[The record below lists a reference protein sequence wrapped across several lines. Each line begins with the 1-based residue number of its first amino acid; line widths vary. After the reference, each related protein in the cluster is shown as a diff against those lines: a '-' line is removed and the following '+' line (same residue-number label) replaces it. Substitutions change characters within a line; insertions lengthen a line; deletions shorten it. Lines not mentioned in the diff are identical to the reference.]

1 MGRSRGVPA
10 GLNRT
15 VLRRAVLAIADQQG
29 LEALTVRGVARHLGV
44 EAMSIYHYFPTK
56 DALLEAAWDEI
67 VCQLD
72 PEALREAK
80 TPAALAELFALQLR
94 RLLLQHPKALP
105 IMLGRHVHSTEAM
118 TTLDQIVGGLHERGL
133 PLPSAV
139 QLVNTVSMFTMA
151 HALNQVHLPQAPAPE
166 PDPQLHPSLCAALEA
181 GIPSGPAVEDQS
193 FRDGITALIRATID

>member
-15 VLRRAVLAIADQQG
+15 VLRRAVLALADQQG

-72 PEALREAK
+72 TEALEETRTSEAYGK
-80 TPAALAELFALQLR
+80 HFAQQLR
-94 RLLLQHPKALP
+94 SLLLQHPKALP

-133 PLPSAV
+133 PLPTAV

-181 GIPSGPAVEDQS
+181 GIPSGLAVEDQS

>member
-15 VLRRAVLAIADQQG
+15 VLRRAVLALADEQG
-29 LEALTVRGVARHLGV
+29 IEALTVRGVARHLGV

-67 VCQLD
+67 VCQLNT
-72 PEALREAK
+72 EALEETK
-80 TPAALAELFALQLR
+80 TPESYGKHFAQQLR
-94 RLLLQHPKALP
+94 SLLLQHPNALP

-118 TTLDQIVGGLHERGL
+118 TILDQIVGGLHERGL
-133 PLPSAV
+133 PLPTAV
-139 QLVNTVSMFTMA
+139 QLVNTVSMFTVA
-151 HALNQVHLPQAPAPE
+151 HALNQVHLPQAPTPE

-181 GIPSGPAVEDQS
+181 GIPGGPAVEDQS